1 MILQKDG
8 DNAKYQA
15 NMTSH
20 QVAIAKA
27 SFSAGLLRPD
37 PTSVPRDE
45 ITEFHNA
52 LDTALSRCSPA
63 NIQACKA
70 WILKNI
76 TESANRVG
84 VLGKYLTALATFFPS
99 TRDLQTQPSSNEA
112 QKASPKRK
120 RLHILYL
127 LNDLLHHTKYHSG
140 HTSPFATLTGS
151 LQPYLVDLFALAAA
165 FDRQRN
171 PNHFRRL
178 AELLDIWEYD
188 GYYSKDYIN
197 KLRETVANPEF
208 QDAQGLESTAQG
220 MRAQAGKKIH
230 PKDVPYVMPATHGDP
245 MASYHELPA
254 GNLLPHIIPNSSIPI
269 KTQSVKAL
277 QFVAGPADESLI
289 RAVKSLLKDVDQIYG
304 TSNVDVDD
312 TAEIDIDELGQI
324 TAYDEVT
331 GESLDGDAYYGW
343 SRSFCQKMKQ
353 KRGAKDESRSPSR
366 SRSRSY
372 SPPKRRRHSD
382 SRSAGDQRRSWSRDS
397 LDSGGYRNRG
407 RSSRS
412 LSRSQSPPR
421 RRRRS
426 HSRSRSYSPPPAP
439 QRPSSP
445 PSQRKSALAGVPPPP
460 PPSIQAPFNSPHH
473 YHPSP
478 QQSGS
483 PQPSMFVPPP
493 RPPNYHGPWPPPPP
507 PPPIP
512 NQHGFPGSSASPQ
525 AMNMNVNIPG
535 YGQPPFMPP
544 MPGTPFVPPPPPP
557 GHAQQGQA
565 PHPGQDQHGMFQY
578 PPTHPGHSTSQNYRR
593 DGGPGGGWRGGGW
606 SRGGWS

>member
-1 MILQKDG
+1 
-8 DNAKYQA
+8 
-15 NMTSH
+15 MTSH

-99 TRDLQTQPSSNEA
+99 TRDLQTQASSNEA

-208 QDAQGLESTAQG
+208 QDAQGLESTGQG

-230 PKDVPYVMPATHGDP
+230 PKDVPYIMPATHGDP

-289 RAVKSLLKDVDQIYG
+289 RAGKVLAQRCG
-304 TSNVDVDD
+304 TKFMGPSNVDVD
-312 TAEIDIDELGQI
+312 E
-324 TAYDEVT
+324 
-331 GESLDGDAYYGW
+331 
-343 SRSFCQKMKQ
+343 
-353 KRGAKDESRSPSR
+353 
-366 SRSRSY
+366 
-372 SPPKRRRHSD
+372 HS
-382 SRSAGDQRRSWSRDS
+382 
-397 LDSGGYRNRG
+397 
-407 RSSRS
+407 
-412 LSRSQSPPR
+412 
-421 RRRRS
+421 
-426 HSRSRSYSPPPAP
+426 
-439 QRPSSP
+439 
-445 PSQRKSALAGVPPPP
+445 
-460 PPSIQAPFNSPHH
+460 
-473 YHPSP
+473 
-478 QQSGS
+478 
-483 PQPSMFVPPP
+483 
-493 RPPNYHGPWPPPPP
+493 
-507 PPPIP
+507 
-512 NQHGFPGSSASPQ
+512 
-525 AMNMNVNIPG
+525 
-535 YGQPPFMPP
+535 
-544 MPGTPFVPPPPPP
+544 
-557 GHAQQGQA
+557 
-565 PHPGQDQHGMFQY
+565 
-578 PPTHPGHSTSQNYRR
+578 
-593 DGGPGGGWRGGGW
+593 
-606 SRGGWS
+606 